1 MTGLEAIALGSA
13 LASTVV
19 STAGA
24 LSAGKAQQQQAE
36 AEAREIEAQS
46 QRRALERRKEGALL
60 ESRQRAIAAAQGGAA
75 DPSVV
80 RLFGETAAETER
92 AAATELAAGRGAAQG
107 TRYRGQIARQ
117 QGKVDAF
124 GSLLGG
130 IGEIAGSKAAK
141 SAYDRFKGAGGGGGG
156 GSAAP
161 SSPYRYGG

>member
-107 TRYRGQIARQ
+107 SRYRGQVARK
-117 QGKVDAF
+117 QGKASAF

-130 IGEIAGSKAAK
+130 IGEIAGSASAK
-141 SAYDRFKGAGGGGGG
+141 SAFERFGGSGGG